1 MQQCASGQAF
11 RAGFETSMSGRD
23 DAAIL
28 FSVRTALRS
37 NETRSRRLLPP
48 GLRHHGGQPPLGAS
62 SCG

>member
-11 RAGFETSMSGRD
+11 SAGFETSISGRH

-37 NETRSRRLLPP
+37 NEICNRRLLAP
-48 GLRHHGGQPPLGAS
+48 GLRHHGDQPPRGAS